1 MEPIRNNLG
10 KFGNQMNQKLEAT
23 IFGVLRRKETELYL
37 YKIKPTGC
45 QKDKVF
51 MRLTP
56 NSTFL

>member
-45 QKDKVF
+45 QKDKLFV
-51 MRLTP
+51 MMILNP
-56 NSTFL
+56 TFL